1 MRLMEALEVLQRP
14 VNPELP
20 ALRLYLGCGFTPL
33 DLATFAQ
40 AHARLRSPGRAVHLT
55 GGLYG
60 DLAGSLER
68 IDPAAHDAVL
78 VALEWADLDARLG
91 FRSLGGWLPDSL
103 GEVANSAGQALER
116 LAAAVERL
124 AAAIPVALTTPTLP
138 LPPLFLETPGQAGA
152 VWWTLQDAV
161 TRFAQR
167 LSGHAR
173 VRLVHPEAIGRDST
187 AARLDLKSDLAAG
200 FPYRKAHAEVVA
212 RHLVAAALPVPPRKG
227 IITDLDDTLWAGIL
241 GDAGVSGVAWDLEH
255 HAQRHGLYQQTLA
268 SLAASGV
275 LIGVASKNDAALARQ
290 ALERPDLGIGA
301 AHLFPVEANWGPKSE
316 SVRRIL
322 AAWNIAADSVVFID
336 DSPMELAEVA
346 AAHPGL
352 ETIAFPKDPD
362 ALLAMLWM
370 LRDRFGKHAITE
382 EDRLRGASLRT
393 AAGQWNQAA
402 GVGGAGAED
411 FLAGAE
417 AVVTFDGSN
426 PPADGRALELVNKT
440 NQFNLDGRR
449 WTDSEWSALLARP
462 GAFVAVVSYRD
473 RFGPLGRIGVLAGQR
488 QAGRLTVSTWVLSC
502 RAFSRRI
509 EHRCLEYLFDTLG
522 AGTIELPFQR
532 TGRNGPA
539 ADFMATLTG
548 GLPPEGQTCRIDR
561 AQFAAVCPPLYH
573 RLEVLSHV

>member
-1 MRLMEALEVLQRP
+1 M
-14 VNPELP
+14 
-20 ALRLYLGCGFTPL
+20 
-33 DLATFAQ
+33 
-40 AHARLRSPGRAVHLT
+40 
-55 GGLYG
+55 
-60 DLAGSLER
+60 
-68 IDPAAHDAVL
+68 
-78 VALEWADLDARLG
+78 
-91 FRSLGGWLPDSL
+91 
-103 GEVANSAGQALER
+103 
-116 LAAAVERL
+116 
-124 AAAIPVALTTPTLP
+124 
-138 LPPLFLETPGQAGA
+138 
-152 VWWTLQDAV
+152 
-161 TRFAQR
+161 
-167 LSGHAR
+167 
-173 VRLVHPEAIGRDST
+173 
-187 AARLDLKSDLAAG
+187 
-200 FPYRKAHAEVVA
+200 
-212 RHLVAAALPVPPRKG
+212 
-227 IITDLDDTLWAGIL
+227 
-241 GDAGVSGVAWDLEH
+241 
-255 HAQRHGLYQQTLA
+255 
-268 SLAASGV
+268 
-275 LIGVASKNDAALARQ
+275 ARQ
-290 ALERPDLGIGA
+290 ALERPDLGIAA

-488 QAGRLTVSTWVLSC
+488 QAGRRNDPRPGVRPC
-502 RAFSRRI
+502 RAAAGGGTEAHDQGGRLRI
-509 EHRCLEYLFDTLG
+509 
-522 AGTIELPFQR
+522 
-532 TGRNGPA
+532 PA
-539 ADFMATLTG
+539 
-548 GLPPEGQTCRIDR
+548 
-561 AQFAAVCPPLYH
+561 
-573 RLEVLSHV
+573 VLRFLSVQPGSHLQIHQPVDQP